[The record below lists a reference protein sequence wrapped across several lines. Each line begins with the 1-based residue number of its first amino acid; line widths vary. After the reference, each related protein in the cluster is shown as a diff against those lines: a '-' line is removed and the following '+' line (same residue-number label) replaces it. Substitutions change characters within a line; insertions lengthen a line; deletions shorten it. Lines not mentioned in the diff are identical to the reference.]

1 MQILKKKSILNITTI
16 NYLDT
21 YQYYLK
27 DLNFFNKFK
36 NKNKTLLKDI
46 LLLKL
51 DDLYLLNI
59 NLKENYFFP
68 IINKNNLYTKNN
80 LIYFIQDHKK
90 KMINDMVIN
99 TEIINPFFF
108 NFYINFLFKKFN
120 KRKFII
126 TKFFIKNYNNKF
138 KIYYK
143 KKIKINLPYIKSH
156 ILKTYKK
163 KYSLIAF
170 CGLIFKIKSKHLYI
184 NNTKKK
190 KIYNSY
196 LKKRFKIRKKY
207 KIKLQ
212 KIKKHT
218 QYFYYS
224 NKINKNKLKFNFSRI
239 LLIKDF
245 KKKENLILNNLKYF
259 KKYNKINN
267 LNNLKKFSFYLNT

>member
-1 MQILKKKSILNITTI
+1 MQILKKKSILNITTT

-46 LLLKL
+46 LLLKI

-68 IINKNNLYTKNN
+68 IINKNNLYTENKHN
-80 LIYFIQDHKK
+80 LVYFIQNHKK
-90 KMINDMVIN
+90 KMVNDMVIN
-99 TEIINPFFF
+99 TEIINSFFF
-108 NFYINFLFKKFN
+108 NFYINFIFKKFN
-120 KRKFII
+120 KRKFKI
-126 TKFFIKNYNNKF
+126 TKFIIKNNTNDKF

-170 CGLIFKIKSKHLYI
+170 CGLIFKIKSKYLYI
-184 NNTKKK
+184 NNKKKK

-196 LKKRFKIRKKY
+196 LKKRFKIKKKL
-207 KIKLQ
+207 KIKLK
-212 KIKKHT
+212 KIKKKN
-218 QYFYYS
+218 QFFYYN
-224 NKINKNKLKFNFSRI
+224 NKFKQNKLIFNFSRI
-239 LLIKDF
+239 NVINDF
-245 KKKENLILNNLKYF
+245 KKTEKLNNF
-259 KKYNKINN
+259 KSFKN
-267 LNNLKKFSFYLNT
+267 LDNFKNFKKFSV

>member
-68 IINKNNLYTKNN
+68 IINKNNLYNKNKNN

-99 TEIINPFFF
+99 TEIINSFFF
-108 NFYINFLFKKFN
+108 NFY
-120 KRKFII
+120 
-126 TKFFIKNYNNKF
+126 NKF

-239 LLIKDF
+239 FLIKDF
-245 KKKENLILNNLKYF
+245 KKKKNLILNNLKYF
-259 KKYNKINN
+259 KKSNNLNN
-267 LNNLKKFSFYLNT
+267 LNNLKKFSFSLNT